1 MSQKRIESAKLALYS
16 SSSRQRNTT
25 VSPNIEKKKKI
36 GDYLLLSTIVGE
48 HLVK

>member
-1 MSQKRIESAKLALYS
+1 MSQKRIEATKIVLYL

-25 VSPNIEKKKKI
+25 VSPNIEKRKKI
-36 GDYLLLSTIVGE
+36 GDYLLLSTIGRE